1 VHFPT
6 KLNSY
11 NSIKEGRSNIIEE
24 KNMNGYKAEVAEWS
38 KAVDLG
44 SIPKGRGF
52 KPHLL
57 HFLFN
62 LSIYTLRFNKVYL
75 SSLFIDF
82 RKSIFSLP
90 FHAIV

>member
-1 VHFPT
+1 MHFPT

-57 HFLFN
+57 HFLYRIKLN
-62 LSIYTLRFNKVYL
+62 TKDY
-75 SSLFIDF
+75 
-82 RKSIFSLP
+82 
-90 FHAIV
+90 